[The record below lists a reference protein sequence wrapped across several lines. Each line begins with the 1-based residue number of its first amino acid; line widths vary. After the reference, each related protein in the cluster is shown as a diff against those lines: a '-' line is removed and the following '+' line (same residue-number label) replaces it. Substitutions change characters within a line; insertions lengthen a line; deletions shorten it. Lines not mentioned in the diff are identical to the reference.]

1 MAYAPRMIRQGRGKE
16 PAGLRMF
23 PKGDKYGHLDSI
35 IRSSRIV
42 CGAYAIR
49 PYVGGCAPR
58 PHPPRLSTAGAI
70 CGAYAIRPYKRGFA
84 PRPLPPHL
92 SPVRAICGVYSIRPY
107 IGGFAPRPYLLCLS
121 PAGAICGAYSIRPYK
136 RGCAPTPPAGAA
148 YVLRP
153 LTVLC
158 DPLYKC
164 AGRLRVL
171 TGWGRGV
178 MGCVWGLNGLH
189 IIY

>member
-1 MAYAPRMIRQGRGKE
+1 MIRQGRGKE
-16 PAGLRMF
+16 PAGLRLF
-23 PKGDKYGHLDSI
+23 PKEDKYGHSDSI

-42 CGAYAIR
+42 CGAYAF
-49 PYVGGCAPR
+49 A
-58 PHPPRLSTAGAI
+58 
-70 CGAYAIRPYKRGFA
+70 PYKRGFA
-84 PRPLPPHL
+84 PRPHPPHL
-92 SPVRAICGVYSIRPY
+92 SPI
-107 IGGFAPRPYLLCLS
+107 
-121 PAGAICGAYSIRPYK
+121 GAICGAYAFAPYK

-171 TGWGRGV
+171 VGWGRGV
-178 MGCVWGLNGLH
+178 MGRVWGLNDLH